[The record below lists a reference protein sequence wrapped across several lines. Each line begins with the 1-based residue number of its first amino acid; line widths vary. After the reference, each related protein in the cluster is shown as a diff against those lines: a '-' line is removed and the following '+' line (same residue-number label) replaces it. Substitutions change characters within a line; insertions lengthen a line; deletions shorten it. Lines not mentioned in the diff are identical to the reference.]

1 MAYRVP
7 RYDEG
12 RDYKP
17 RSPLTVQLE
26 RLRHSMLGCIIALN
40 VLVFLVLKILVLCGL
55 EQPVNW
61 TSLNGSFSH
70 FVTKPWG
77 LLTYMFVHIDV
88 IHLLFNMM
96 WLWAFGAII
105 MRFDG
110 PKPLLRSYIFSGIG
124 GAICFLFATMSILG
138 TSYLYGAS
146 AAVLGVVAYAAVRNG
161 RQSVQM
167 VLFGTVQIRWIAL
180 VAIVLC
186 IIAGG
191 TGNIPA
197 LAAHAGGAISG
208 AIVAIIQKYKQSG
221 QSSATTIHH
230 IFKTPA
236 KKTNTA
242 GWRPT
247 NVRQHQRRGLSETE
261 QAEFDAL
268 LVKVRKIGYNN
279 MQPEDRR
286 RLFELSSHIK

>member
-110 PKPLLRSYIFSGIG
+110 PKPLLRSYIFR
-124 GAICFLFATMSILG
+124 
-138 TSYLYGAS
+138 AS
-146 AAVLGVVAYAAVRNG
+146 EVQYAFCLRPC
-161 RQSVQM
+161 QSLVHRIY
-167 VLFGTVQIRWIAL
+167 TV
-180 VAIVLC
+180 
-186 IIAGG
+186 
-191 TGNIPA
+191 P
-197 LAAHAGGAISG
+197 
-208 AIVAIIQKYKQSG
+208 
-221 QSSATTIHH
+221 
-230 IFKTPA
+230 
-236 KKTNTA
+236 
-242 GWRPT
+242 
-247 NVRQHQRRGLSETE
+247 
-261 QAEFDAL
+261 
-268 LVKVRKIGYNN
+268 
-279 MQPEDRR
+279 R
-286 RLFELSSHIK
+286 RLFWALSHTRPCATDAKVYRWSSLVRYRYAG